1 MFLVPSEA
9 RWVRLRNSRT
19 QAATP
24 SIPRRYMDLRWKVVG
39 EFKPF
44 GVHVPHDPVRVIRL
58 WPQPLFSSLKVRL
71 SVTRRS
77 PFADAGVL
85 GLSLAD
91 PHPRRLP
98 TRGSFGTWWAFFPI
112 SLKGCGPVKAG
123 RTTQQFYRQ
132 GESNSGELGRGRC
145 SGSVP
150 GFHRTT
156 AVLSPRP
163 VSNIPR
169 RNWESR
175 QGQPKV
181 STAKK
186 DPSHKPRADWNLCW
200 KALTPEE
207 KRVEVCLLIALE
219 TEDFLRQQPQ
229 QQQEEQCP

>member
-123 RTTQQFYRQ
+123 RTTQQSYRQ
-132 GESNSGELGRGRC
+132 GVSSSGEPDRGR
-145 SGSVP
+145 SSRSVFRISSSYRCP
-150 GFHRTT
+150 LTSFHQQHSALQLGVQTESAEGQHREE
-156 AVLSPRP
+156 RP
-163 VSNIPR
+163 VS
-169 RNWESR
+169 
-175 QGQPKV
+175 
-181 STAKK
+181 
-186 DPSHKPRADWNLCW
+186 
-200 KALTPEE
+200 
-207 KRVEVCLLIALE
+207 
-219 TEDFLRQQPQ
+219 
-229 QQQEEQCP
+229 

>member
-1 MFLVPSEA
+1 MMFLVPSEA

-19 QAATP
+19 QTETP

-91 PHPRRLP
+91 PHPRLLP

-123 RTTQQFYRQ
+123 RTTQQFYRRK
-132 GESNSGELGRGRC
+132 GE
-145 SGSVP
+145 
-150 GFHRTT
+150 
-156 AVLSPRP
+156 
-163 VSNIPR
+163 
-169 RNWESR
+169 
-175 QGQPKV
+175 
-181 STAKK
+181 
-186 DPSHKPRADWNLCW
+186 
-200 KALTPEE
+200 
-207 KRVEVCLLIALE
+207 
-219 TEDFLRQQPQ
+219 
-229 QQQEEQCP
+229 